1 MTIVYIEIF
10 IATRRRLRERARAS
24 RINAMNVKTAGKE
37 QVTEQQDQES
47 ISSETNHNEHPH
59 VSDAKAHSKNLEK
72 IRRKEKR
79 NKAKDSLKKGDKNAE
94 KLIPPQIVREDSI
107 TDIQDDM
114 SDQRKGSNGNDH
126 PATIVELRE
135 IKKLSVQPETDKRQS
150 SVYQFIEEKQKIS
163 LSKERRAARTL
174 GIIMG
179 VFILSWVP
187 FFLLYII
194 QPFCQTCC
202 PSDQLIDFLTW
213 LGYSNSMVNPFI
225 YTIFNLDFRRA
236 FRRRLTCVT
245 KQNSRYWIITIELRE
260 FHVHFETPEMFNTLV
275 LDRFWV
281 EDID

>member
-24 RINAMNVKTAGKE
+24 RINAMNLKSTGKE
-37 QVTEQQDQES
+37 EIVTQQDQES

-72 IRRKEKR
+72 IKRKEKR
-79 NKAKDSLKKGDKNAE
+79 NKAKDSLKKGDKNSE
-94 KLIPPQIVREDSI
+94 KLLPPIVREDSI
-107 TDIQDDM
+107 TDIQDDS
-114 SDQRKGSNGNDH
+114 SDQRKTSNGNDNH
-126 PATIVELRE
+126 PSIIEELKE
-135 IKKLSVQPETDKRQS
+135 KKKQSTKPEVDKKS

-194 QPFCQTCC
+194 TPFCPTCC
-202 PSDQLIDFLTW
+202 PSDQLFDFLTW

-245 KQNSRYWIITIELRE
+245 KQNSRY
-260 FHVHFETPEMFNTLV
+260 
-275 LDRFWV
+275 
-281 EDID
+281 

>member
-24 RINAMNVKTAGKE
+24 RINAMNLKSTGKE
-37 QVTEQQDQES
+37 QGTAQQDQES

-72 IRRKEKR
+72 IKRKEKR
-79 NKAKDSLKKGDKNAE
+79 NKAKDSLKKGDKNSE

-107 TDIQDDM
+107 TDIQDNL
-114 SDQRKGSNGNDH
+114 SDQRKGSNCNDH
-126 PATIVELRE
+126 PHTITEVRE
-135 IKKLSVQPETDKRQS
+135 IKKLSIQTEPDKKQN

-194 QPFCQTCC
+194 QPFCPSCC
-202 PSDQLIDFLTW
+202 PSEQLIDFLTW

-236 FRRRLTCVT
+236 FRRRLMCVT
-245 KQNSRYWIITIELRE
+245 KQNSRY
-260 FHVHFETPEMFNTLV
+260 
-275 LDRFWV
+275 
-281 EDID
+281 